1 MKSLEEWEKTDLAL
15 KNKVIIINYGSG
27 NVKSIGNMLNYLGCD
42 YKISNN
48 KNEILSASK
57 LIFPGQGHFK
67 QAIENLENS
76 GLIETIKTSIGKG
89 TSFLGICLG
98 LQILFEKSEEA
109 PEINGLGIFQGEV
122 KKFDTSFGL
131 KIPQIG
137 WNKIKTTS
145 NNSFLNDGYFYF
157 ANSYYIKPKDESII
171 SSKTDYGINFA
182 SSIEKNNVIGVQF
195 HPEKSSNEGIAFM
208 KKWVEN

>member
-1 MKSLEEWEKTDLAL
+1 M

-27 NVKSIGNMLNYLGCD
+27 NVKSIGNMLNFLGCD

-48 KNEILSASK
+48 KNEILSATK

-98 LQILFEKSEEA
+98 LQIHFEK
-109 PEINGLGIFQGEV
+109 PHIQL
-122 KKFDTSFGL
+122 
-131 KIPQIG
+131 
-137 WNKIKTTS
+137 NK
-145 NNSFLNDGYFYF
+145 L
-157 ANSYYIKPKDESII
+157 
-171 SSKTDYGINFA
+171 
-182 SSIEKNNVIGVQF
+182 
-195 HPEKSSNEGIAFM
+195 H
-208 KKWVEN
+208 